1 MLDGQAGGAVLADK
15 AYDANTLRVA
25 IGAEAVNPVEPIPQ
39 DRHPHNADLWGYRHR
54 IKRDVNRLKHFSRF
68 ATRYGANHSLPRLR
82 SPRHPDDMDRLMVDP
97 P

>member
-54 IKRDVNRLKHFSRF
+54 IERDVNRLKQFSRF
-68 ATRYGANHSLPRLR
+68 ATRYEGRTIHFPGFALLAAATIWIA
-82 SPRHPDDMDRLMVDP
+82 
-97 P
+97 